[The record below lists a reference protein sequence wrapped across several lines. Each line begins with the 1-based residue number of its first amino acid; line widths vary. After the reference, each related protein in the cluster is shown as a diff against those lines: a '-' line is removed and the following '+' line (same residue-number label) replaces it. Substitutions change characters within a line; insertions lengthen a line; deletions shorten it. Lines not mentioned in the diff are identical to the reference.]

1 MYITGLLW
9 FVSDLPTN
17 GHVNIVGS
25 WTICKL
31 WAIWGRAALVYVS
44 SCCILMRA
52 YALDL
57 VFNRKQPYRGW
68 AVLVPII
75 IIAVVVLSYCITGQ
89 LVSDHLTVAFIP
101 SLQLCY
107 YSDAFRYASLSIV
120 WLVWLVIL
128 YYTIRIRRIT
138 SSFNEFR
145 NYLAQCIIA
154 FLLIAET
161 TALHI
166 AFPRY
171 PLNKTVRVVNTAF
184 DIFISSACIWI
195 VLAYPAYKCLFD
207 REEYLN
213 QWLWKLRDD
222 GLQKAYGVE
231 SNETYLVG
239 QIQFSSTAQLHSD
252 YKRQLL

>member
-1 MYITGLLW
+1 MYITALLW

-57 VFNRKQPYRGW
+57 VFNRKRPYRGW
-68 AVLVPII
+68 AVLMPIV
-75 IIAVVVLSYCITGQ
+75 IIAVVVLSYCISGQ
-89 LVSDHLTVAFIP
+89 VISDHLTVQFLP
-101 SLQLCY
+101 SLQICY
-107 YSDAFRYASLSIV
+107 YSNAFRYASLAIV
-120 WLVWLVIL
+120 WMVWLVIF
-128 YYTIRIRRIT
+128 YYTVRIRRIN

-154 FLLIAET
+154 LLLIAET
-161 TALHI
+161 TVLHI

-171 PLNKTVRVVNTAF
+171 PLNKYVRVVNTAF
-184 DIFISSACIWI
+184 DIFICNACVWI
-195 VLAYPAYKCLFD
+195 VLAYPAFQCMFN
-207 REEYLN
+207 REAYL
-213 QWLWKLRDD
+213 QRWLKKLRED
-222 GLQKAYGVE
+222 GLQKAYGVAFSE
-231 SNETYLVG
+231 SYIVG
-239 QIQFSSTAQLHSD
+239 QTHYASTAQLHSD
-252 YKRQLL
+252 YKRQLI